1 MQVRSVAALYSLTE
15 ESEWSAPKT
24 INIKSFQVPAGF
36 PANFSNPRL
45 IQENKSFQVPAGFP
59 ANFSNP
65 RLIQENNLT
74 LSVEISVHWKH
85 PESAGDI
92 TCYEVYTGYE
102 ELRPYDMYPS
112 ASATC
117 VERTSVPDIRVSMQV
132 VYIEQQVVGCDD

>member
-15 ESEWSAPKT
+15 ESEWSAPET

-45 IQENKSFQVPAGFP
+45 IQES
-59 ANFSNP
+59 
-65 RLIQENNLT
+65 NLT

-117 VERTSVPDIRVSMQV
+117 VERTSVPDIRVSIQV
-132 VYIEQQVVGCDD
+132 VYIEQQVVGCND